1 MFLIRVPDDAISRLL
16 DIAKSQGRSLSD
28 YSAEISDHAIRAH
41 ELSCSSK
48 DTIDLYEGSW
58 PTRKQ

>member
-16 DIAKSQGRSLSD
+16 DIAKSEGRSPSD

-41 ELSCSSK
+41 ELSCSPK
-48 DTIDLYEGSW
+48 DTIDLYEG
-58 PTRKQ
+58 P